1 LAIVYDPKKNE
12 RNIRERGLS
21 FDRVAE
27 LDFTTALIEAGTRR
41 DYGERRMRALAF
53 LDGRLH
59 AVVYVHVDA
68 DTRVISFR
76 RASQK
81 EGKRYA
87 STKGQS

>member
-1 LAIVYDPKKNE
+1 LAIIYDPRKNA

-21 FDRVAE
+21 FDRAAE
-27 LDFTTALIEAGTRR
+27 LDFTAALLEEDTRR
-41 DYGERRMRALAF
+41 NYGERRMRALAF

-59 AVVYVHVDA
+59 SLVYVHVGA

-76 RASQK
+76 RASKK

-87 STKGQS
+87 STKG